1 MGCTG
6 CNCSSRKVSDEHPG
20 GDYASLWTQ
29 AEPDSARELLV
40 VNQKDCPVNLSLTQ
54 HGLVVVK
61 RKPGGYSCS
70 LADAILEAG
79 TDSEAF
85 SPLLFRSR

>member
-6 CNCSSRKVSDEHPG
+6 CNCSSRNAPDEHHG

-29 AEPDSARELLV
+29 AEADSARELLV

-54 HGLVVVK
+54 YGLVVVK
-61 RKPGGYSCS
+61 RKPG
-70 LADAILEAG
+70 EACRDLYAG
-79 TDSEAF
+79 AV
-85 SPLLFRSR
+85 PPRGH